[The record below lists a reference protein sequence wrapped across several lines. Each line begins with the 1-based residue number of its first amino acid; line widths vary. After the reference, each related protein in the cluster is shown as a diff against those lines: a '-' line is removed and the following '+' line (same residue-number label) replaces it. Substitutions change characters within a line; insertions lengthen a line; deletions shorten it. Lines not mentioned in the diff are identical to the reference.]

1 MKKWV
6 VRGCWWARSSW
17 GAAWASLG
25 VEGNGQSGRDSVSEV
40 VVVSHSEVRS
50 IDRTSIEVRSTPFR
64 ENGPDLARKNQK
76 KQAWRT
82 QTWRVIQTMPGVR
95 QPASEIAQLIN
106 ELR

>member
-6 VRGCWWARSSW
+6 VGCWWARSSW

-25 VEGNGQSGRDSVSEV
+25 VEGNGQSGRGSVSEF

-64 ENGPDLARKNQK
+64 ENGPDLRKK
-76 KQAWRT
+76 TRKSKHG
-82 QTWRVIQTMPGVR
+82 VGGVR
-95 QPASEIAQLIN
+95 
-106 ELR
+106 